1 MFSKSNIIYDLF
13 ENIVLLNTD
22 ASVICIGNSIKK
34 LCIENQIFID
44 PTIKVIFEKS
54 NNLDSFQNLLN
65 YVISSG
71 KVHSFN
77 FIQLPDEFIL
87 LPFIEDDNTTIIL
100 GLREKIIQI
109 TKIGHELKE
118 LINELQCLYSVSK
131 ELETAKPLR
140 CTLENCIAHLQKGFR
155 FTGDVVVNIEFGKA
169 IYGNLDWHQ
178 KEVFDIL
185 ISDIKETGVKK
196 GEIRVYK
203 NNVGG
208 FTDKEKKLL
217 DEIAGKISR
226 AIEKD
231 EKEKNLEK
239 QQLILKAKNDAL
251 LKLTSECNTSREK
264 LKTFFKAITEK
275 IIVIDRDFNII
286 MSNKD
291 DIGESRKCYNALF
304 NLNEICPNC
313 SASITFDSSNDA
325 VQELEFEE
333 KYLTLKTYP
342 IFGEDGTVNR
352 VLEVCRDKTNEKKM
366 ESQLLQSYKLASLGK
381 LVAGVA
387 HEINNPNTFI
397 LGNLKIVQESFDDI
411 FPILDEYVSTNP
423 SLKIARL
430 SYDIFKENISILV
443 SDMINGA
450 NRTKKIVNDLRNFA
464 KKDEASLTDDI
475 DLNFIITNNISLTL
489 KHVKKYAE
497 LEFELEENIPIFK
510 GNAQRIEQVLHN
522 LILNAS
528 EAIEPNEGRVLL
540 KTSFDKD
547 TNQIVLIVQDNGCG
561 MDEVTVKNIFD
572 PFYTTKRNK
581 GGTGLGLSITYGIIK
596 DHFGTIEVESKVGQ
610 GTKFIIKIPIN

>member
-1 MFSKSNIIYDLF
+1 MLSKSNIIYDLF

-22 ASVICIGNSIKK
+22 TSVIYVGNSLKK
-34 LCIENQIFID
+34 IFTENQIVVENSSKII
-44 PTIKVIFEKS
+44 TNK
-54 NNLDSFQNLLN
+54 NRLDSFQNLLN
-65 YVISSG
+65 DVINING
-71 KVHSFN
+71 VHSFN
-77 FIQLPDEFIL
+77 FINLKDEFIL
-87 LPFIEDDNTTIIL
+87 LPIL
-100 GLREKIIQI
+100 DENSQILLLGQKEKIIQI

-155 FTGDVVVNIEFGKA
+155 FTGDVVVNIEFGKS

-185 ISDIKETGVKK
+185 ISDIKETGIKK

-203 NNVGG
+203 NNVGS
-208 FTDKEKKLL
+208 FTEKEKKLI

-291 DIGESRKCYNALF
+291 EIGENRKCYNALF
-304 NLNEICPNC
+304 DLKEICPNC
-313 SASITFDSSNDA
+313 PASITFNSSNDA

-333 KYLTLKTYP
+333 KFLILKTYP

-397 LGNLKIVQESFDDI
+397 LGNLKIVQEAFDDI
-411 FPILDEYVSTNP
+411 FPILDEYITTNP

-430 SYDIFKENISILV
+430 NYDIFKENISILV

-497 LEFELEENIPIFK
+497 LEFELEDNIPIFK

-522 LILNAS
+522 LLLNAS
-528 EAIEPNEGRVLL
+528 EAIEPNGGKVLV
-540 KTSFDKD
+540 KTAYDKN
-547 TNQIVLIVQDNGCG
+547 TNQIVLIVHDNGCG
-561 MDEVTVKNIFD
+561 IDEFTIKNIFD

-596 DHFGTIEVESKVGQ
+596 DHYGTIEVESKVGQ